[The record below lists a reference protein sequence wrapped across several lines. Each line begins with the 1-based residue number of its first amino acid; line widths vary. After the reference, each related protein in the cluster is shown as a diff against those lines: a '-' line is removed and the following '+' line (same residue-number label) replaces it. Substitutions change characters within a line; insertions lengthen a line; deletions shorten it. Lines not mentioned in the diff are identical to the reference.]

1 MKQGIDEAE
10 PNARTVNDRIRRA
23 LAAAAEAE
31 EAREPFSISGR
42 GHEPR
47 VTLDR
52 RLAQVVRALGLPCVY
67 IGGFG
72 ANKHYPH
79 RIFARA
85 ARQLEQDL
93 GWAPISVSAWKA
105 ALTSAPV
112 GAPASKAT
120 PELPRRAHTRTVGP
134 HGPRPL
140 KTLVS
145 EA

>member
-1 MKQGIDEAE
+1 MKQVFHEPE

-31 EAREPFSISGR
+31 EARERFSISGR

-85 ARQLEQDL
+85 AKELEQDL

-105 ALTSAPV
+105 ALTSAPLD
-112 GAPASKAT
+112 APPSKAT
-120 PELPRRAHTRTVGP
+120 PELPLRANTRAVRP

-140 KTLVS
+140 KTFVS
-145 EA
+145 DS